1 MLVNTVYDLQN
12 MQNHVSGTYAL
23 GRDIDASATA
33 SWNGGAGFAPIGT
46 YYSADFTGTFDGQGQ
61 TISNLVINRPA
72 TQYVGLFGSN
82 EYSATVRNLGLL
94 NVSITGRMAV
104 GGVVGQNMG
113 TITGVYTSGSVT
125 ATDSGAGGIVGF
137 NYGALSN
144 VYSASAVSA
153 PVVYAGGI
161 AGLSFGDI
169 SRAYATGPVSG
180 GSYVGGLVGYLIVA
194 SVTQS
199 YATGAVSGTSNVG
212 GLIGY
217 NDGGSITQSYW
228 DSYTTRQAA
237 GIGSGD
243 PAISLTEVTSD
254 PTQSA
259 AANYAFKQ
267 SAYFDFD
274 FTPGNSSTGWFSIDG
289 QTRPLASGSIRPIS
303 QTRISFS

>member
-1 MLVNTVYDLQN
+1 
-12 MQNHVSGTYAL
+12 MQNYLSGSYAL
-23 GRDIDASATA
+23 GRDIDAGVTT
-33 SWNGGAGFAPIGT
+33 SWNGGKGFAPIGT

-61 TISNLVINRPA
+61 TISDLFINRPA
-72 TQYVGLFGSN
+72 SQFVGLFASN
-82 EYSATVRNLGLL
+82 EFSATVRNLGLL
-94 NVSITGRMAV
+94 NVSITGQAAV

-125 ATDSGAGGIVGF
+125 ATDFGAGGIVAY
-137 NYGALSN
+137 NYGSLSN

-153 PVVYAGGI
+153 PAGFAGGI

-180 GSYVGGLVGYLIVA
+180 VSYVGGLVGYLGG
-194 SVTQS
+194 SVNQS
-199 YATGAVSGTSNVG
+199 YATGAVSGTSDVG
-212 GLIGY
+212 GLVGY

-237 GIGSGD
+237 GIGTGD

-254 PTQSA
+254 PAQST

-267 SAYFDFD
+267 SAYSDFD
-274 FTPGNSSTGWFSIDG
+274 FTAGNNLPAGSRSMAGPARS
-289 QTRPLASGSIRPIS
+289 ASGIFDRYRKRASASVDGDGPR
-303 QTRISFS
+303 REL